1 VSGQGREHRS
11 ERQRA
16 RGGASRGSGPG
27 GATTGPAERAVA
39 ELGAAWSA
47 RPDGVWA
54 APGRVNLIGEH
65 VDYNGGRCLPMAL
78 TRVTAAAVTR
88 RNDGRVRVSSDDPG
102 AEPFEGR
109 LGDLGPGSVDGWA
122 AYVTGTLWA
131 LREAGIE
138 VPGMDVAVAS
148 DVPLGAGLSS
158 SAALECA
165 VALAAA
171 ELAGRADDPEL
182 RHLLIQAAIRAENDV
197 VGAGTGGM
205 DQTVALLAEE
215 GAALLVH
222 TRDFRTEPV
231 QLGLTEAG
239 LELMVIDTRV
249 EHTLADGQYARRRA
263 DCDDAARE
271 LGLEWLSDATPADVA
286 RLGDPRL
293 QARGRHVV
301 TENQRVAAVVEL
313 VRAGRVAEI
322 GPLLD
327 ASHASLR
334 DDYEVSAVEL
344 DVVVEAARSAGALGA
359 RMVGGGFGGSAIA
372 LIRCADAGAVGAAV
386 AAACRE
392 RGLTEPGTLT
402 VTSGPAARRIT

>member
-1 VSGQGREHRS
+1 MSGAEQQARE
-11 ERQRA
+11 
-16 RGGASRGSGPG
+16 
-27 GATTGPAERAVA
+27 AVA
-39 ELGAAWSA
+39 ALRDAWGSE
-47 RPDGVWA
+47 PDGVWT

-78 TRVTAAAVTR
+78 TRVTAAAVR
-88 RNDGRVRVSSDDPG
+88 RRDDDRVRLTSTDPD
-102 AEPFEGR
+102 AEPFEGS
-109 LGDLGPGSVDGWA
+109 LADIGPGQVSGWA
-122 AYVTGTLWA
+122 AYAAGTLWS
-131 LREAGIE
+131 LQQAGIE
-138 VPGMDVAVAS
+138 VPGLDMAVSS

-158 SAALECA
+158 SASLEAA
-165 VALAAA
+165 VALSAA
-171 ELAGRADDPEL
+171 ELAGRTDDQQL
-182 RHLLIQAAIRAENDV
+182 RHLLIQAAIRAENEV

-215 GAALLVH
+215 GSALLIH

-231 QLGLTEAG
+231 QLGLAEAG

-249 EHTLADGQYARRRA
+249 THTLADGQYAERRA
-263 DCDDAARE
+263 DCDEAARQ
-271 LGLEWLSDATPADVA
+271 LGLEWLSDATPADVE
-286 RLGDPRL
+286 RLTDPRL
-293 QARGRHVV
+293 QARTRHVV
-301 TENQRVAAVVEL
+301 SENQRVDTVVEL

-372 LIRCADAGAVGAAV
+372 LIRSADAAAV
-386 AAACRE
+386 DRAVVAACRE
-392 RGLTEPGTLT
+392 RGLTEPATLT
-402 VTSGPAARRIT
+402 VTSGPAARRLS

>member
-1 VSGQGREHRS
+1 MSGAEQ
-11 ERQRA
+11 QA
-16 RGGASRGSGPG
+16 RD
-27 GATTGPAERAVA
+27 AVA
-39 ELGAAWSA
+39 ELRDAWGAE
-47 RPDGVWA
+47 PDGVWT

-78 TRVTAAAVTR
+78 TRVTAAAVR
-88 RNDGRVRVSSDDPG
+88 RRDDDRVRLASTDPD
-102 AEPFEGR
+102 AQPFEGT
-109 LGDLGPGSVDGWA
+109 LDDLGPGRVTGWA
-122 AYVTGTLWA
+122 AYAAGTLWS
-131 LREAGIE
+131 LQQAGIA
-138 VPGMDVAVAS
+138 VPGLDMAVSS

-158 SAALECA
+158 SASLEAA
-165 VALAAA
+165 VALSAA

-182 RHLLIQAAIRAENDV
+182 RHLLIQAAIRAENEV

-205 DQTVALLAEE
+205 DQTVALLAEQ
-215 GAALLVH
+215 GSALLIH

-231 QLGLTEAG
+231 QLGLAEAG

-249 EHTLADGQYARRRA
+249 KHTLADGQYAQRRA
-263 DCDDAARE
+263 DCDEAARE
-271 LGLEWLSDATPADVA
+271 LGLEWLSDATAADVE
-286 RLGDPRL
+286 RLSTPRL
-293 QARGRHVV
+293 QARARHVV
-301 TENQRVAAVVEL
+301 TENQRVDAVVEL

-322 GPLLD
+322 GPMLD

-372 LIRCADAGAVGAAV
+372 LIRSADTAAVGAAV
-386 AAACRE
+386 VAACRE

-402 VTSGPAARRIT
+402 VTSGPSARRLS

>member
-1 VSGQGREHRS
+1 VSGAQE
-11 ERQRA
+11 QA
-16 RGGASRGSGPG
+16 DL
-27 GATTGPAERAVA
+27 AT
-39 ELGAAWSA
+39 AALRDTWGVEA
-47 RPDGVWA
+47 DGVWT

-78 TRVTAAAVTR
+78 TRVTAAAVR
-88 RNDGRVRVSSDDPG
+88 RRDDDRVRLSSTDPE
-102 AEPFEGR
+102 ASPFEAT
-109 LGDLGPGSVDGWA
+109 LADLGPGSVTGWA
-122 AYVTGTLWA
+122 AYAAGTLWS
-131 LREAGIE
+131 LQQAGID
-138 VPGMDVAVAS
+138 VPGLDLAVSS

-158 SAALECA
+158 SASLEAA

-171 ELAGRADDPEL
+171 ELAGRTDDEQL
-182 RHLLIQAAIRAENDV
+182 RHLLIQAAIRAENEV

-215 GAALLVH
+215 GSALLIH

-231 QLGLTEAG
+231 QLGLAEAG

-249 EHTLADGQYARRRA
+249 KHTLADGQYAKRRA
-263 DCDDAARE
+263 DCDEAARQ
-271 LGLEWLSDATPADVA
+271 LGLEWLSDATSADVE
-286 RLGDPRL
+286 RLADPRL
-293 QARGRHVV
+293 QARARHVV
-301 TENQRVAAVVEL
+301 SENQRVDTVVEL

-327 ASHASLR
+327 ASHVSLR

-344 DVVVEAARSAGALGA
+344 DVVVEAARAAGALGA

-372 LIRCADAGAVGAAV
+372 LIRSTDAAAV
-386 AAACRE
+386 DEAVVAACQE

-402 VTSGPAARRIT
+402 VTSGPAARRLS

>member
-1 VSGQGREHRS
+1 VQSVETGTDSGAQT
-11 ERQRA
+11 QA
-16 RGGASRGSGPG
+16 DL
-27 GATTGPAERAVA
+27 AVA
-39 ELGAAWSA
+39 ELRATWGVE
-47 RPDGVWA
+47 PDGAWA

-78 TRVTAAAVTR
+78 TRVTAAAVR
-88 RNDGRVRVSSDDPG
+88 RRDDDRVRLSSTDPE

-109 LGDLGPGSVDGWA
+109 LADLGPGSVDGWA
-122 AYVTGTLWA
+122 GYAAGTLWA
-131 LREAGIE
+131 LQQAGIE
-138 VPGMDVAVAS
+138 VPGLDLAVSS

-158 SAALECA
+158 SASLEAA
-165 VALAAA
+165 VALSAA
-171 ELAGRADDPEL
+171 ELAGRADDPQL
-182 RHLLIQAAIRAENDV
+182 RHVLIQAAIRAENEV

-215 GAALLVH
+215 GSALLIH

-231 QLGLTEAG
+231 QLGLAEAG

-249 EHTLADGQYARRRA
+249 KHTLADGQYAKRRA
-263 DCDDAARE
+263 DCDEAARQ
-271 LGLEWLSDATPADVA
+271 LGLAWLSDATPADVE
-286 RLGDPRL
+286 RLTDPRL
-293 QARGRHVV
+293 RARARHVV
-301 TENQRVAAVVEL
+301 TENQRVDTVVDL

-327 ASHASLR
+327 GSHTSLR

-344 DVVVEAARSAGALGA
+344 DVVVEAARGAGALGA

-372 LIRCADAGAVGAAV
+372 LIRPADARAVREAV

-392 RGLTEPGTLT
+392 RGLAVPGILT
-402 VTSGPAARRIT
+402 VTSGPAARRLS